1 LRYALSPRGGG
12 ERLGTARRRSMKSPP
27 CATRVLAIRWESR
40 FVIVPLA
47 SIVRIEACDDRVRVV
62 ADRTYPHR
70 ETLAGLCTRL
80 PTETFLRV
88 HRSHV
93 VYIDAV
99 REVRLRHHGEYALVL
114 RDGSSVVS
122 GRNYRAEV
130 EATFGLLPS
139 RSVA

>member
-1 LRYALSPRGGG
+1 MSTAT
-12 ERLGTARRRSMKSPP
+12 GTRF
-27 CATRVLAIRWESR
+27 LAIRWESR

-70 ETLAGLCTRL
+70 ETLVGLCTRL
-80 PTETFLRV
+80 PTEAFLRV
-88 HRSHV
+88 HRSHAV
-93 VYIDAV
+93 NIDAV

-114 RDGSSVVS
+114 SDGSVVVS
-122 GRNYRAEV
+122 GRNYRAAV
-130 EATFGLLPS
+130 EAAFGLLPS